1 MPSEVD
7 SRDPEGEMGVGTGVP
22 GDEVESKP
30 CKESSKVRETSNL
43 TTYIIGDVVIKLL
56 RDEVIQTQNAYAISG
71 PY

>member
-1 MPSEVD
+1 MVLI
-7 SRDPEGEMGVGTGVP
+7 
-22 GDEVESKP
+22 
-30 CKESSKVRETSNL
+30 SNL